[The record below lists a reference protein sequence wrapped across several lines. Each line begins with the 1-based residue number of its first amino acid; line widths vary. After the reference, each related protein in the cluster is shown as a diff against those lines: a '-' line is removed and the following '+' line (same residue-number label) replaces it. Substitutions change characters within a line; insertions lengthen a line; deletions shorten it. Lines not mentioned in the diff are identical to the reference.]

1 MIGLPYSE
9 RKLLYE
15 TWNKGKVDIAPI
27 SHADV
32 RYTLKYI
39 DKQIFG
45 ARDLFYNYGDFEP
58 PFAHFS
64 KGLGVKWIEK
74 NLDKFDSDGV
84 LRFTDTRQ
92 YSLPPY
98 FREKYRF
105 KKVYKPFTDS
115 VKRYAKCHSL
125 TLWEAYQERQKVV
138 ELAKQRSDLKYSGTL
153 YNVDNVMKLNL

>member
-115 VKRYAKCHSL
+115 VKRYAKCHST
-125 TLWEAYQERQKVV
+125 TLWEAYKERQKVV
-138 ELAKQRSDLKYSGTL
+138 ELAKQRSELKHSGTL